1 MAATTLNWPI
11 RVADD
16 FDNRLRPAIQ
26 TICARRPE
34 VKEWTVDSTTGTRG
48 RQGIVATL
56 RVVAPD
62 GEAAGEVI
70 IGIKDRTV
78 DIVGR
83 KTEEEKILFGDPDD
97 RNAPVGIL
105 SAALHRPMPEPARI
119 PFRPSWDRRTR

>member
-16 FDNRLRPAIQ
+16 FDNRLRLAIQ

-34 VKEWTVDSTTGTRG
+34 VKEWTVDWSMSAADSRG
-48 RQGIVATL
+48 VVATI

-62 GEAAGEVI
+62 GYPAGNVI
-70 IGIKDRTV
+70 VGMKDKTV

-83 KTEEEKILFGDPDD
+83 ETEEEKILFGDPDERD
-97 RNAPVGIL
+97 APVGIL
-105 SAALHRPMPEPARI
+105 SAALRRPAPEPNCI
-119 PFRPSWDRRTR
+119 PFRPSWDKRTR